1 MQLTYLRCTAKHRMI
16 HLQLVPICDNYRRHL
31 RRIFS
36 SETDIQLL
44 DKETR
49 ADEFHLSL
57 ASTQLKLALQRK
69 IKVNACCVFRF

>member
-1 MQLTYLRCTAKHRMI
+1 MQLTYLRCSAKHKMI

-31 RRIFS
+31 RIFS

-44 DKETR
+44 NKETR

-57 ASTQLKLALQRK
+57 SSTQLKLALQRK
-69 IKVNACCVFRF
+69 IKVNACYVFRF